1 MAQSPAFQFYPA
13 DYTIGTKFFTPAE
26 RGVYVDCLC
35 HQWDEGS
42 VPGDEPR
49 DMAVVMRC
57 SEDEARQLW
66 ARVSKKFVRGEDGLW
81 RNERLES
88 ERRKQLEYR
97 QSKAEAGRRGGLAK
111 AKQKHSSASGLLVAE
126 TKHSQ
131 DSASGLLVANELAKA
146 SSSSSSSSSSSKE
159 QEQRASLPETTRASR
174 PNPYAHAQMR
184 APNGN
189 AFWQGPI
196 FDIPD
201 GWARKALKASNG
213 KAAGST
219 IVLFAQAL
227 TARLQRDGSEAPAQ
241 NFLGW
246 LDTEWAA
253 YRQPATSSGYA
264 PASEVIARQQADR
277 AQRLAEA
284 PSTPEERSAL
294 VREALA
300 AGRRRTS

>member
-1 MAQSPAFQFYPA
+1 
-13 DYTIGTKFFTPAE
+13 
-26 RGVYVDCLC
+26 
-35 HQWDEGS
+35 
-42 VPGDEPR
+42 
-49 DMAVVMRC
+49 MAV
-57 SEDEARQLW
+57 AP
-66 ARVSKKFVRGEDGLW
+66 
-81 RNERLES
+81 ERL
-88 ERRKQLEYR
+88 
-97 QSKAEAGRRGGLAK
+97 
-111 AKQKHSSASGLLVAE
+111 H
-126 TKHSQ
+126 
-131 DSASGLLVANELAKA
+131 
-146 SSSSSSSSSSSKE
+146 
-159 QEQRASLPETTRASR
+159 R

-253 YRQPATSSGYA
+253 YRQPATSSGYT